1 MYYSFDF
8 MKTILIVGGTG
19 FIGRNV
25 ANYFNNKGYDVSILS
40 RKSLPNYPF
49 RMYEWD
55 PLNYSIQVEALT
67 NQDVIINLSG
77 AGIADKY
84 WTSKRKKI
92 LFSSRIDSTRFLIDT
107 LIRNHIYPRLF
118 INTSAIGFYGNR
130 PDEIVSETSFK
141 GEGFLS
147 HICQAWEKEVRRLDD
162 TKIKY
167 AILRIG
173 IVLSKKGGS
182 FPKLLFPTKTG
193 FTILFGKGLHYIS
206 WIHIVDLLKI
216 IESLIEGTLEPG
228 IYNCVAPQPVNQK
241 NFNELLKRTLHVKTL
256 RLRIPKKL
264 ISLIFG
270 EMTEIFYSDQYVV
283 SENLQHQNF
292 KFSYP
297 DLQTALNHLVNPK

>member
-1 MYYSFDF
+1 

-25 ANYFNNKGYDVSILS
+25 ADYFNNKGYDVNILS
-40 RKSLPNYPF
+40 RKILPNYPF

-55 PLNYSIQVEALT
+55 PLNGSIQVEALT

-77 AGIADKY
+77 AGIAEKY

-107 LIRNHIYPRLF
+107 LIRNNIYPRLF
-118 INTSAIGFYGNR
+118 IHASAIGFYGNR
-130 PDEIVSETSFK
+130 PDERVNETSNK

-147 HICQAWEKEVRRLDD
+147 YICQAWEKDVRRLDD

-182 FPKLLFPTKTG
+182 FPKLVFPIKTG
-193 FTILFGKGLHYIS
+193 FNILFGKGLHSIS
-206 WIHIVDLLKI
+206 WIHIVDLMKI
-216 IESLIEGTLEPG
+216 IESLIEDTLEPG
-228 IYNCVAPQPVNQK
+228 IYNCVAPQATNQK
-241 NFNELLKRTLHVKTL
+241 VFNDQLKRTLHVKTL
-256 RLRIPKKL
+256 RIRIPKKM
-264 ISLIFG
+264 ISMIVG
-270 EMTEIFYSDQYVV
+270 EMTEIFCSDQYVV
-283 SENLQHQNF
+283 PENLQHQNF
-292 KFSYP
+292 EFAFP
-297 DLQTALNHLVNPK
+297 DLQSALKDLATPI